1 MEIQVLGPLEVRVAG
16 RPIALGGHRQR
27 SVLLGLVLHVGV
39 AVSADRLIHLVW
51 PDAPPPSARKSLQTY
66 VARLRAAC
74 GDEAIVPAPG
84 GYLLRSEAVEID
96 ARQFEALAQEGRRN
110 LDPDPETAWDVLGA
124 ALALWRGVPAS
135 DLELDGDLGRYVERL
150 VEARLSVMEDRFEAG
165 LATGRHAALVGELS
179 AMVEAQPLRERLW
192 EQLLLALYRAG
203 RQAEALAAYSR
214 CRQALAEELG
224 VEPSVRLQR
233 LHVRMLQQDPSLE
246 APEATAEPA
255 PTTERPSQ
263 APWRNPYKGLRA
275 FREADAADFFGR
287 ERLVD
292 DLLGRFATGQGA
304 LVIVGPSGSGK
315 SSVVHAGLVPAL
327 RVARRPGSSLLVA
340 AMTPGRQ
347 PFGRLETA
355 LRRALGTAD
364 ALDLSAS
371 DPLSLL
377 RAVLEQVDDQT
388 ELLIVVDQAEELLT
402 GQIPESTT
410 RAFIATLA
418 EAVEDPHGQTRA
430 VLTLRADFLDR
441 ALQDPQLASWLT
453 ASALNVPPL
462 SAAEVQAAVLGP
474 AAGVGLRVA
483 PELAAELVAATVH
496 QPAALPLLQDVL
508 TELAEAAVDG
518 ELTLHALHESGGV
531 HGTLAGRA
539 EAIHTTLTTGEQT
552 VMRRLLLRLVSVD
565 PGGEPV
571 RRVADVTALCAGPD
585 AAVRRRLLDT
595 LVAARLLSY
604 DRDAVDGNPTVELT
618 HEAVLRAWP
627 RYADWIREA
636 ADDLRL
642 AVELERGALEWN
654 ASGRAHDYLLTGAR
668 LRLQEEVRTRTDVEV
683 SPEADMFL
691 AASVAHRRRAE
702 EEDEARR
709 AREHD
714 LERRAVRRL
723 RAVVAALVVLVVA
736 TSGLSAL
743 TAQRGAEAE
752 RQRTAA
758 LAAASEVLVRQLSF
772 AAAAEAAR
780 DPELGLLLALH
791 AVRVASL
798 REETLPQATIDALHW
813 GIQARGI
820 PYPVADGDV
829 VLLSGTSGPRGGY
842 ALPVDELVP
851 LALSAVDRQLTPE
864 ECQLFLSSD
873 GCPDLAPELL
883 DDLVD
888 RQAIAAG
895 TGAGP
900 TGLAGTQVRFGIPPE
915 FALYRSEFT
924 AFTERTGI
932 EVVLVENSWPGQL
945 IESGQ
950 MRDRVD
956 LLLSNQPGQVTA
968 EAEAGNLVDL
978 ARYLDRERLLA
989 DYSPHLLSVASLD
1002 APVEQP
1008 TAPIFALP
1016 FRAAVKSLIW
1026 YAPDRFAEAGYTVPR
1041 SWVELEQL
1049 SERIV
1054 GDGGSPWC
1062 FAEESDITSGWPATD
1077 WVEDLVLREHGP
1089 EVYDA
1094 WAAGELPF
1102 TDPRIRRAFER
1113 FGELVFTD
1121 GFVRGGAQAAL
1132 RTSFVDGAKPLLE
1145 DPPGCWMYHQA
1156 SFLPNML
1163 PAHAQ
1168 VGEDIAAFPTP
1179 PFENAFGDA
1188 MVAQLDHVVA
1198 YTDRP
1203 EVREVVRYLASPEFG
1218 TTLASGEPLGAYL
1231 TNARFDRSHYPL
1243 PFQRSVA
1250 DSLARAVEQD
1260 LVRGDGSDSMP
1271 DGLGMEPFWS
1281 AMLDYLQGGPDTLP
1295 EILNR
1300 LEAARTR

>member
-1 MEIQVLGPLEVRVAG
+1 MEIQVLGPLEARVAG
-16 RPIALGGHRQR
+16 RPVALGGHRQR
-27 SVLLGLVLHVGV
+27 SVFLALVLHVGET
-39 AVSADRLIHLVW
+39 VSADRLIHLVW
-51 PDAPPPSARKSLQTY
+51 LDAPPPSARKSLQTY

-96 ARQFEALAQEGRRN
+96 ARRFVALAEEGRRH
-110 LDPDPETAWDVLGA
+110 LAADPETAWDVLGA

-135 DLELDGDLGRYVERL
+135 DLEVDGDLARGVDRL
-150 VEARLSVMEDRFEAG
+150 IEARLSVMEDRFEAG
-165 LATGRHAALVGELS
+165 LATGRHAALVSELS
-179 AMVEAQPLRERLW
+179 AMVDAQPLRERLW

-224 VEPSVRLQR
+224 VEPSARLQR
-233 LHVRMLQQDPSLE
+233 LHVRMLQQDPTLE
-246 APEATAEPA
+246 APRAIAEPA
-255 PTTERPSQ
+255 PTTERLSQ
-263 APWRNPYKGLRA
+263 APRRNPYKGLRA
-275 FREADAADFFGR
+275 FGEADAADFFGR

-292 DLLGRFATGQGA
+292 DLLGRFGVGPGA
-304 LVIVGPSGSGK
+304 LVIVGASGSGK

-327 RVARRPGSSLLVA
+327 RAARRPGSSLLVA

-355 LRRALGTAD
+355 LRRAFGESG
-364 ALDLSAS
+364 ALALSAS
-371 DPLSLL
+371 DHLGLL
-377 RAVLEQVDDQT
+377 RAVLEHVDNRT

-453 ASALNVPPL
+453 AAALNIPPL

-474 AAGVGLRVA
+474 AAAVGLRVA

-496 QPAALPLLQDVL
+496 QPTVLPLLQDVL
-508 TELAEAAVDG
+508 TELAEAATEG
-518 ELTLHALHESGGV
+518 ELTLHALHDAGGV
-531 HGTLAGRA
+531 HGTLARRA
-539 EAIHTTLTTGEQT
+539 EAIHTTLTTGEQA
-552 VMRRLLLRLVSVD
+552 VVRRLLLRLVAVD
-565 PGGEPV
+565 PAGEPV
-571 RRVADVTALCAGPD
+571 RRVAAVTALCAGPD

-627 RYADWIREA
+627 RYAGWIREA

-642 AVELERGALEWN
+642 AAELERGAAEWD
-654 ASGRAHDYLLTGAR
+654 ASGRADDYLLAGAR

-683 SPEADMFL
+683 SPGADAFL
-691 AASVAHRRRAE
+691 RASSAHRRRAE
-702 EEDEARR
+702 EEDEARLT
-709 AREHD
+709 RERV

-723 RAVVAALVVLVVA
+723 RVVVAVLVVLVVA

-758 LAAASEVLVRQLSF
+758 LAAAGEVLVRQLSF

-798 REETLPQATIDALHW
+798 REEALSQATIDALHW

-820 PYPVADGDV
+820 PYPVADGDL
-829 VLLSGTSGPRGGY
+829 VLLAGTSGPRGGY
-842 ALPVDELVP
+842 ALPVAELVS
-851 LALSAVDRQLTPE
+851 LALSAVDRQLTLE

-873 GCPDLAPELL
+873 ACPVLSAALL
-883 DDLVD
+883 DDVVE
-888 RQAIAAG
+888 RQA
-895 TGAGP
+895 TGASAGS

-915 FALYRSEFT
+915 FALYRTEFA

-945 IESGQ
+945 IASGQ

-956 LLLSNQPGQVTA
+956 LLLSNQPGEVTA

-978 ARYLDRERLLA
+978 ARYLDREQLLV

-1002 APVEQP
+1002 APVEQS
-1008 TAPIFALP
+1008 TVPILALP

-1026 YAPDRFAEAGYTVPR
+1026 YAPDRFDEAGYTVPR
-1041 SWVELEQL
+1041 SWTELEQL
-1049 SERIV
+1049 NARIV
-1054 GDGGSPWC
+1054 ADGGSPWC

-1163 PAHAQ
+1163 PAHAE

-1179 PFENAFGDA
+1179 PFENAFDDA
-1188 MVAQLDHVVA
+1188 IVAQLDHVIA

-1203 EVREVVRYLASPEFG
+1203 EVREVVRYVASPEFG

-1231 TNARFDRSHYPL
+1231 TNVRFDRSHYPL

-1250 DSLARAVEQD
+1250 DSLARAVHQD

>member
-16 RPIALGGHRQR
+16 HPIALGGHRQR

-66 VARLRAAC
+66 VARLRTVL
-74 GDEAIVPAPG
+74 GDEAIVSAPG

-96 ARQFEALAQEGRRN
+96 ACRFETLAEEGRRH
-110 LDPDPETAWDVLGA
+110 LAADPEAAWDVFGA

-135 DLELDGDLGRYVERL
+135 DLEVDGDLGRYVGRL
-150 VEARLSVMEDRFEAG
+150 VDARLAVLEDRFEAG

-179 AMVEAQPLRERLW
+179 AMVDAHPLRERLW
-192 EQLLLALYRAG
+192 EQLLVALYRAG
-203 RQAEALAAYSR
+203 RQAEALAAYSG
-214 CRQALAEELG
+214 CRELLAEELG

-233 LHVRMLQQDPSLE
+233 LHVRMLQQDPTLE
-246 APEATAEPA
+246 APQTIAVAAATTKRSP
-255 PTTERPSQ
+255 Q
-263 APWRNPYKGLRA
+263 APRRNPYKGLRA

-292 DLLGRFATGQGA
+292 DLLTRFGAGPGA

-327 RVARRPGSSLLVA
+327 RAGRGPGSSLLVA
-340 AMTPGRQ
+340 TMTPGRQ

-355 LRRALGTAD
+355 LHQALGTSGT
-364 ALDLSAS
+364 LELSAS
-371 DPLSLL
+371 DHLGLL
-377 RAVLEQVDDQT
+377 RAVLDHVDDGT

-410 RAFIATLA
+410 RAFMATLA
-418 EAVEDPHGQTRA
+418 EAVEDPHGQTQA

-441 ALQDPQLASWLT
+441 ALQDVQLASWLT
-453 ASALNVPPL
+453 SAAVNVPPL

-474 AAGVGLRVA
+474 AAAVGLRVA
-483 PELAAELVAATVH
+483 PELVAELVAATVH
-496 QPAALPLLQDVL
+496 QPTALPLLQDVL
-508 TELAEAAVDG
+508 TELADVAGDG
-518 ELTLHALHESGGV
+518 ELTLHALREAGGI
-531 HGTLAGRA
+531 HGTLARRA
-539 EAIHTTLTTGEQT
+539 EAIHTALTVGEQAL
-552 VMRRLLLRLVSVD
+552 VRRLLLRLVSVD
-565 PGGEPV
+565 PAGDPI
-571 RRVADVTALCAGPD
+571 RRVADVTALCGSPD
-585 AAVRRRLLDT
+585 ASVRRRLLDT

-604 DRDAVDGNPTVELT
+604 DRDAVDGRPTVELT

-627 RYADWIREA
+627 RYADWIRDTA
-636 ADDLRL
+636 NDLRL
-642 AVELERGALEWN
+642 AVELERGAAEWN

-683 SPEADMFL
+683 SPAADAFL
-691 AASVAHRRRAE
+691 AASLVQRRRAE
-702 EEDEARR
+702 EEAEARQ
-709 AREHD
+709 ARERD

-820 PYPVADGDV
+820 PYPVADGDL

-842 ALPVDELVP
+842 ALPVDELVS
-851 LALSAVDRQLTPE
+851 LALSAVDRQLSDE
-864 ECQLFLSSD
+864 ECQRFLPSD
-873 GCPDLAPELL
+873 GCPVLSPELL
-883 DDLVD
+883 DDLVE
-888 RQAIAAG
+888 RQAVAAAA
-895 TGAGP
+895 GAGP

-915 FALYRSEFT
+915 FALYRSEFA

-932 EVVLVENSWPGQL
+932 EVVLVENSWPAHL

-956 LLLSNQPGQVTA
+956 LLLLNQPADVTA
-968 EAEAGNLVDL
+968 EAAAGNLIDL

-989 DYSPHLLSVASLD
+989 DYSPHLLSVASLGG
-1002 APVEQP
+1002 PVEQP

-1026 YAPDRFAEAGYTVPR
+1026 YAPDRFDEAGYTVPG
-1041 SWVELEQL
+1041 SWAELEQL
-1049 SERIV
+1049 SARIV
-1054 GDGGSPWC
+1054 ADGGFPWC
-1062 FAEESDITSGWPATD
+1062 FAEEFGGTSGWPATD

-1089 EVYDA
+1089 EAYDA

-1102 TDPRIRRAFER
+1102 TDVRIQRAFER

-1132 RTSFVDGAKPLLE
+1132 RTSVMDGAEPLFD

-1168 VGEDIAAFPTP
+1168 VGENVAAFPTP
-1179 PFENAFGDA
+1179 PFENDFDDA

-1203 EVREVVRYLASPEFG
+1203 EVREVVRYVASPEFG
-1218 TTLASGEPLGAYL
+1218 TSLAKGEPLGAYL

-1243 PFQRSVA
+1243 PFQRRVA
-1250 DSLARAVEQD
+1250 DGLARAVEQD

-1281 AMLDYLQGGPDTLP
+1281 AMVDYLQGGPDTLP

>member
-1 MEIQVLGPLEVRVAG
+1 MEIQVLGPLEVRVAS
-16 RPIALGGHRQR
+16 RPVPLGGHRQR
-27 SVLLGLVLHVGV
+27 SVFLALVLHVGE
-39 AVSADRLIHLVW
+39 AVSVDRLIHLVW

-66 VARLRAAC
+66 VARLRMVL

-84 GYLLRSEAVEID
+84 GYRLRSEAVEID
-96 ARQFEALAQEGRRN
+96 ARRFEALVEEGRQ
-110 LDPDPETAWDVLGA
+110 LLTADPATAWEVLGA
-124 ALALWRGVPAS
+124 ALALWRGVPDS
-135 DLELDGDLGRYVERL
+135 DSEFDGDLARYVEQL
-150 VEARLSVMEDRFEAG
+150 VDARLAVMEDHFEAG
-165 LATGRHAALVGELS
+165 LATGRHAALVVELS
-179 AMVEAQPLRERLW
+179 AMVDAHPLRERLW

-214 CRQALAEELG
+214 CRELLAEELG

-246 APEATAEPA
+246 APQAFAVAPPATEGQP
-255 PTTERPSQ
+255 Q
-263 APWRNPYKGLRA
+263 APRRNPYKGLRA

-287 ERLVD
+287 EGLVD
-292 DLLGRFATGQGA
+292 DLLRRFGVGPGA

-327 RVARRPGSSLLVA
+327 RAARGRGSSLLVA

-355 LRRALGTAD
+355 LHQVLGVAGTFE
-364 ALDLSAS
+364 LSAP
-371 DPLSLL
+371 DHLGLL
-377 RAVLEQVDDQT
+377 RAVLDHVDDRT

-410 RAFIATLA
+410 RAFMATLA
-418 EAVEDPHGQTRA
+418 EAVEDPHGQTQA

-453 ASALNVPPL
+453 ATAVNLPPL

-474 AAGVGLRVA
+474 ATAVDLRVA
-483 PELAAELVAATVH
+483 PELVAELVAATVH
-496 QPAALPLLQDVL
+496 QPTALPLLQDVL
-508 TELAEAAVDG
+508 TELADVAVDG
-518 ELTLHALHESGGV
+518 ELTLHALREAGGV
-531 HGTLAGRA
+531 HGTLARRA
-539 EAIHTTLTTGEQT
+539 ETIHTALTAGEQA

-565 PGGEPV
+565 PAGEPV
-571 RRVADVTALCAGPD
+571 RRVADVTALCAGPE
-585 AAVRRRLLDT
+585 ASVRRRLLDT

-627 RYADWIREA
+627 RYADWIQDA
-636 ADDLRL
+636 ANDLRL
-642 AVELERGALEWN
+642 AVELERGAAEWQ
-654 ASGRAHDYLLTGAR
+654 ASGRAPDYLLTGTR
-668 LRLQEEVRTRTDVEV
+668 LRLQEEIRTRTDVDV
-683 SPEADMFL
+683 GQDADAFL
-691 AASVAHRRRAE
+691 AASLAHRRRAE
-702 EEDEARR
+702 EEDDARL
-709 AREHD
+709 ARERD

-723 RAVVAALVVLVVA
+723 RAVVAALVVLVLA

-791 AVRVASL
+791 AVRVASR

-813 GIQARGI
+813 GIQTRGI
-820 PYPVADGDV
+820 SYPVADGDL
-829 VLLSGTSGPRGGY
+829 VLLSGTSGPRGAY
-842 ALPVDELVP
+842 ALPVAELVS
-851 LALSAVDRQLTPE
+851 LALSAVDRQLTDE

-873 GCPDLAPELL
+873 ACPVLSAALL
-883 DDLVD
+883 DDLVE
-888 RQAIAAG
+888 RQAVPAG
-895 TGAGP
+895 TGP
-900 TGLAGTQVRFGIPPE
+900 TALAGTQVRFGIPPE
-915 FALYRSEFT
+915 FWLYQSEFA

-932 EVVLVENSWPGQL
+932 EVVLVENSVPSQL
-945 IESGQ
+945 IASGQ

-956 LLLSNQPGQVTA
+956 LLLLNQPGQVTA

-1002 APVEQP
+1002 GPVEQP
-1008 TAPIFALP
+1008 TAPILALP

-1026 YAPDRFAEAGYTVPR
+1026 YAPDRFDEAGYTVPR
-1041 SWVELEQL
+1041 SWAELEQL
-1049 SERIV
+1049 SARIV
-1054 GDGGSPWC
+1054 ADGGFPWC
-1062 FAEESDITSGWPATD
+1062 FAEQSDETSGWPATD

-1113 FGELVFTD
+1113 FGELVFTE

-1132 RTSFVDGAKPLLE
+1132 RTSFVDGANPLLE
-1145 DPPGCWMYHQA
+1145 EPPGCWMYHQA
-1156 SFLPNML
+1156 SFLPNLL
-1163 PAHAQ
+1163 PAHAE
-1168 VGEDIAAFPTP
+1168 VGRDVAAFPTP

-1218 TTLASGEPLGAYL
+1218 TTLAKGEPLGAYL
-1231 TNARFDRSHYPL
+1231 TNVRFDRSHYPL
-1243 PFQRSVA
+1243 PFQRIVA
-1250 DSLARAVEQD
+1250 DSLAGAVEQD

-1281 AMLDYLQGGPDTLP
+1281 AMLDYLQGGPDALP